1 MTATATAT
9 PPEDPTAAAF
19 VPEVQSL
26 TFNGAAIEVRSL
38 DVLQTIRIIRILK
51 QVLPALPA
59 LDKLAPLLADG
70 GDDGADAA
78 LLVELLADFGE
89 PLTEAVAIATGLP
102 LQDVQGSRDMAGLI
116 GVIAAIVRVNT
127 DFFVHQVAPYLAG
140 LRSAVVVGGAGLTPS
155 TPSSAPATA

>member
-1 MTATATAT
+1 MTNTAA

-19 VPEVQSL
+19 MPEVQAL
-26 TFNGAAIEVRSL
+26 TFNGAAIEVRPL
-38 DVLQTIRIIRILK
+38 DVLQTIRISRSLK
-51 QVLPALPA
+51 QVLPA

-102 LQDVQGSRDMAGLI
+102 LKDVQGSRDMAGLI

-140 LRSAVVVGGAGLTPS
+140 LRTAAVAGGAGLTPS
-155 TPSSAPATA
+155 TRSSAPATA

>member
-1 MTATATAT
+1 MTATSTQ
-9 PPEDPTAAAF
+9 PEDPTAAAF
-19 VPEVQSL
+19 IPEVQQL
-26 TFNGAAIEVRSL
+26 TFNGIAIDVRPL
-38 DVLQTIRIIRILK
+38 DVLQTIRISRSLK
-51 QVLPALPA
+51 QVLPA
-59 LDKLAPLLADG
+59 LDKLAPLLDEQ
-70 GDDGADAA
+70 GDTQAHLE

-102 LQDVQGSRDMAGLI
+102 LKDVQGSRDMAGLI

-140 LRSAVVVGGAGLTPS
+140 LRSAAVAGGAGLTPS